1 MAELTVVDL
10 PDGYEDDIALT
21 PVNIGL
27 EAGVVAGDTFRC
39 TGREILIAHNTD
51 SHGQTITIT
60 SQPASRTGRLGHI
73 TSAVIPADEV
83 RVFQI
88 FPRDG
93 WEVGGVVHV
102 AVSDVDVFLAVLR
115 APVQTAG

>member
-10 PDGYEDDIALT
+10 PAGYEDDITLT
-21 PVNIGL
+21 PVDIGL

-39 TGREILIAHNTD
+39 TGREILIVHNSD
-51 SHGQTITIT
+51 SHGQTITVT
-60 SQPASRTGRLGHI
+60 SQPYSRTGRLGHI

-93 WEVGGVVHV
+93 WEVGGVVHI
-102 AVSDVDVFLAVLR
+102 AVSDVDLLVAVLR
-115 APVQTAG
+115 APVQAQG

>member
-1 MAELTVVDL
+1 MAELTIVDL
-10 PDGYEDDIALT
+10 PAGYEDDILLT

-27 EAGVVAGDTFRC
+27 EAGVIAGDTFRC

-73 TSAVIPADEV
+73 TNAIIPADEV
-83 RVFQI
+83 RVFQM

-115 APVQTAG
+115 APVQAAG